1 MRVLFFCNIEE
12 KVDIQDR
19 KVDIENEKVDI
30 QDEKV
35 YLYGTDK
42 QNRQLMEN
50 IHVKETEIQI
60 TGQQVKLS

>member
-1 MRVLFFCNIEE
+1 M
-12 KVDIQDR
+12 
-19 KVDIENEKVDI
+19 DIENEKVDI

-50 IHVKETEIQI
+50 IPCYGNRNTNYRTTSKTEFICMKNMLDAI
-60 TGQQVKLS
+60 YCLNL